1 MRELRLLAIAVLAA
15 VTLACEAAQLGWP
28 SVPLLVPSPDGRVVA
43 FVRNHPNVDPP
54 DQSLWLKDSNGR
66 STELT
71 RLAPDADWCNLIVWS
86 SDNRRVAFL
95 VSDAI
100 VYVYDGP
107 SHAQVFSGFVG
118 RRSWAQPPQ
127 YTVRD
132 LALSDD
138 GTRVTFREC
147 EHTWQPN
154 PPERQNARGS
164 RVHRVD
170 GGCSDAKTVTL
181 ADVPA
186 ASLLAP
192 GRPR

>member
-1 MRELRLLAIAVLAA
+1 MRGLRSLAIAALAGTA
-15 VTLACEAAQLGWP
+15 LACEAAQLGWP
-28 SVPLLVPSPDGRVVA
+28 RIPVSVPSPDGRFVA
-43 FVRNHPNVDPP
+43 FVRNHPNLDPP
-54 DQSLWLKDSNGR
+54 DQSLWLQASNGAA
-66 STELT
+66 TELT

-86 SDNRRVAFL
+86 SDSRRVAFL

-100 VYVYDGP
+100 VYVYD
-107 SHAQVFSGFVG
+107 SQSNARVFAGFVG
-118 RRSWAQPPQ
+118 RRSWDQPPR
-127 YTVRD
+127 YTLRD

-138 GTRVTFREC
+138 GASVTFREC
-147 EHTWQPN
+147 EHTWQRN

-170 GGCSDAKTVTL
+170 GGCADPKTVTL

-186 ASLLAP
+186 VSLLAP

>member
-1 MRELRLLAIAVLAA
+1 MLEVRRGLVLVFAVA
-15 VTLACEAAQLGWP
+15 TFACDAAQLGWP
-28 SVPLLVPSPDGRVVA
+28 RIPVSVPSPDGRFVA

-54 DQSLWLKDSNGR
+54 DQSLWLQTSNGAA
-66 STELT
+66 TELA
-71 RLAPDADWCNLIVWS
+71 RLAPDADWCDLIAWS
-86 SDNRRVAFL
+86 SDSQRVAFL

-100 VYVYDGP
+100 VYVYD
-107 SHAQVFSGFVG
+107 SQSSARVFAGFVG
-118 RRSWAQPPQ
+118 RRSWDQPPR
-127 YTVRD
+127 YAVRD

-138 GTRVTFREC
+138 GTSVTFREC
-147 EHTWQPN
+147 EHSWQRD

-164 RVHRVD
+164 RVHSVD
-170 GGCSDAKTVTL
+170 LGCSDPKTVTL

>member
-1 MRELRLLAIAVLAA
+1 
-15 VTLACEAAQLGWP
+15 
-28 SVPLLVPSPDGRVVA
+28 VPSPDGRVVA

-66 STELT
+66 ATELT

-86 SDNRRVAFL
+86 SD
-95 VSDAI
+95 S
-100 VYVYDGP
+100 
-107 SHAQVFSGFVG
+107 
-118 RRSWAQPPQ
+118 
-127 YTVRD
+127 
-132 LALSDD
+132 
-138 GTRVTFREC
+138 TRVTFREC

-164 RVHRVD
+164 RVHGVD